1 MHLPIRALVVGA
13 GQRAL
18 IYASYALHHPEE
30 LEIVGVAEPDVRRR
44 EYVRD
49 LYGLAPERCFE
60 TAEQAASQPKFADV
74 AINGTMD
81 HQHVP
86 TSIPL
91 LRAGY
96 DLLLEKPF
104 AVSESEMF
112 ELVRTA
118 RVLGRRVMICHVLR
132 YSSFYTAIRQRVLA
146 GEIGDILSM
155 HTAEHVSYRHMAVSY
170 VRGKWARKQ
179 HGYASML
186 MAKCSHDL
194 DLIAWMKSGIR
205 PQSVASFGSNFQ
217 FRPERAPQG
226 AGTRCLVDCEIERDC
241 IYSARENYIDHE
253 DHHNVY
259 VWGNVDGSRE
269 PTLEEKIAQLRGDSP
284 YGRCVWKCDMD
295 VVDHQ
300 TVLID
305 FEDGSTA
312 MHNMVGGTAKPSRAI
327 HIIGT
332 KGEIQ
337 GVFEDDRFAVRYIDP
352 RPGHEYSEEVVGVPN
367 DDDRSAAAINHGGGD
382 FRLVRDFVR
391 VMRGEAP
398 SISTTTLADSVA
410 GHRIGFTADRSME
423 EQRVVRLTGDD

>member
-18 IYASYALHHPEE
+18 IYASYALYHPDE
-30 LEIVGVAEPDVRRR
+30 LQIVGVAEPDERRR
-44 EYVRD
+44 AYVRD
-49 LYGLAPERCFE
+49 LYGLAPERCFDS
-60 TAEQAASQPKFADV
+60 AEEAASRPKFADV

-104 AVSESEMF
+104 AVSESEMWA
-112 ELVRTA
+112 LTRTA
-118 RVLGRRVMICHVLR
+118 QALDRRVMVCHVLR
-132 YSSFYTAIRQRVLA
+132 YSAFYSAIRQRILDDK
-146 GEIGDILSM
+146 IGDILSM
-155 HTAEHVSYRHMAVSY
+155 HSAEHVSYRHMAVSY

-179 HGYASML
+179 QGYASML

-194 DLIAWMKSGIR
+194 DLIAWMKSGIS
-205 PQSVASFGSNFQ
+205 PTSVVSFGSNFQ
-217 FRPERAPQG
+217 FRPERAPEG
-226 AGTRCLVDCEIERDC
+226 SGTRCLVDCAIERDC
-241 IYSARENYIDHE
+241 IYSARENYIDHV

-269 PTLEEKIAQLRGDSP
+269 PTLEQKIAALEGDSP
-284 YGRCVWKCDMD
+284 YGRCVWRCDMD

-300 TVLID
+300 TVVVD

-312 MHNMVGGTAKPSRAI
+312 THHMVGGTAKPSRFI

-332 KGEIQ
+332 KGEIE
-337 GVFEDDRFAVRYIDP
+337 GTFEDNRFVVRQIDP
-352 RPGHEYSEEVVGVPN
+352 RPGHEFLEEDVNVSEG
-367 DDDRSAAAINHGGGD
+367 SAGAAVAKNHGGGD

-391 VMRGEAP
+391 VMHGEAP
-398 SISTTTLADSVA
+398 SIATTTLADSVA
-410 GHRIGFTADRSME
+410 GHLIGFSADRAME
-423 EQRVVRLTGDD
+423 EQRVVKLTSDK